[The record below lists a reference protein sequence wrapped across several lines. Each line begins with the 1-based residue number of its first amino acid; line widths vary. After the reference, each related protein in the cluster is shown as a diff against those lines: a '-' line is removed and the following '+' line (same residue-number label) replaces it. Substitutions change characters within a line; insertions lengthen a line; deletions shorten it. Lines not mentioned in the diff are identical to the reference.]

1 MTPGGSV
8 MRLAA
13 LAFAAALAP
22 AALAQ
27 TGDAVLVEATR
38 FPEDAR
44 RLPASVTVLDEED
57 IARSSARTLPELLAE
72 QAGINMTDLFGN
84 NAALTSIDL
93 RGFGATGTQNTLVLV
108 DGRRVTDIDLA
119 GVQWAAIPLASI
131 ARIEILRGTGAVL
144 YGDGA
149 TSGVVNIVT
158 RSPLRQG
165 RRGEVM
171 GRAASYGTLEGQVY
185 ASAAGDALGINAT
198 LHGYDSAGYRDNNRN
213 EQGNASFNLRW
224 GPGETYVDL
233 RAGLDRQNLRL
244 PGARAVQPSIG
255 LDEYATDP
263 RGTSTPLDW
272 SSLDSERIGAT
283 LVTRVGRAEL
293 NVGADWRGKDQNA
306 YFDFGGFPVYRDDT
320 LDYGA
325 LTPRLRVPFETG
337 GWRHRLTLG
346 VDLIRWRYDSRRS
359 DQPQHVGQPANQVRV
374 DRDNTAVYVK
384 DAIDIGTG
392 TRLEAGWREER
403 ADYAASDTFD
413 PSAPGGAFGSEAPP
427 TSEVQREYAW
437 ELGVR
442 QALSPA
448 WSGFARA
455 GRSFR
460 FVGVDE
466 IYEND
471 ALFSAQF
478 QILQPQTAETVE
490 LGAEWRTARA
500 RLRTSVF
507 QTDVENE
514 IHLDPYSAG
523 IGNTNLPP
531 SRRRG
536 VELDGAIS
544 VAPSLRLYG
553 TYSYTDARFLS
564 GTLPGN
570 AFIGTDLDIA
580 GKRVPLVPEHKLNL
594 GLAWNL
600 DARTQLAGS
609 LAAVSPQYMD
619 NDEPNT
625 LGTKIPAYTLLDVK
639 LTREFAWGRIAA
651 AINDLL
657 DEQYYTYAVRSNFVP
672 DRYNVYPLPGRT
684 LSITAEF
691 KVD

>member
-1 MTPGGSV
+1 

-13 LAFAAALAP
+13 LALAAALAP

-27 TGDAVLVEATR
+27 TGEAVLIEATR
-38 FPEDAR
+38 FPEDSR
-44 RLPASVTVLDEED
+44 RLPASVTVLDEAD
-57 IARSSARTLPELLAE
+57 IARSSARTLPELLSG
-72 QAGINMTDLFGN
+72 QAGINMTDLYGN
-84 NAALTSIDL
+84 NAALAAIDL

-119 GVQWAAIPLASI
+119 GVQWAAIPLSAI
-131 ARIEILRGTGAVL
+131 ERIEILRGTGAVL

-149 TSGVVNIVT
+149 TTGVVNIVT

-165 RRGEVM
+165 KRAEAM
-171 GRAASYGTLEGQVY
+171 GRAASYGTFEGQLY
-185 ASAAGDALGINAT
+185 ASAAGDTLGVNAT
-198 LHGYDSAGYRDNNRN
+198 LQGYDSDGYRDNNGN
-213 EQGNASFNLRW
+213 EQGNAAFNLRW
-224 GPGETYVDL
+224 GPGETYLDL

-255 LDEYATDP
+255 LNEYATDP

-283 LVTRVGRAEL
+283 LVTRLGRAEL

-306 YFDFGGFPVYRDDT
+306 YFDFGGFPVYRDDA
-320 LDYGA
+320 LDYAA
-325 LTPRLRVPFETG
+325 LTPRMRVPFETG
-337 GWRHRLTLG
+337 GWRHRVTFG
-346 VDLIRWRYDSRRS
+346 IDLIRWGYDSRRS
-359 DQPQHVGQPANQVRV
+359 DQPQNIAQPINQVRV
-374 DRDNTAVYVK
+374 DRDNQAVYVK

-392 TRLEAGWREER
+392 TRVEAGWREER
-403 ADYAASDTFD
+403 ADYTATDAFD
-413 PSAPGGAFGSEAPP
+413 PTAPGGAFGSEAPP
-427 TSEVQREYAW
+427 ASARQDEYAW
-437 ELGVR
+437 ELGLR
-442 QALSPA
+442 QVLSGT
-448 WSGFARA
+448 WGGFARA

-471 ALFSAQF
+471 AFFAAQF
-478 QILQPQTAETVE
+478 QILQPQTANTVE
-490 LGAEWRTARA
+490 LGTEWNSGKA
-500 RLRTSVF
+500 RLRTSLF
-507 QTDVENE
+507 QIDVENE
-514 IHLDPYSAG
+514 IHLDPFSAG

-531 SRRRG
+531 TRRQG
-536 VELDGAIS
+536 VELDGA
-544 VAPSLRLYG
+544 VGVGQSLRLFG
-553 TYSYTDARFLS
+553 TYTYTDARFLS

-594 GLAWNL
+594 GFAWDL
-600 DARTQLAGS
+600 GARTQLSGA
-609 LAAVSPQYMD
+609 LAAVSSQFMD
-619 NDEPNT
+619 NDEPNDF
-625 LGTKIPAYTLLDVK
+625 GTKIPAYMIVDLK
-639 LTREFAWGRIAA
+639 LTREFRWGRLAA
-651 AINDLL
+651 TINDLL

-684 LSITAEF
+684 LSVTAEF